1 VAISSSVSNLT
12 LCEARRRRFDI
23 LKCHGGMAA
32 IRFAY
37 FIETSRDIGIRDEIS
52 GLQIVECQS
61 DDMILTLIQD
71 GIGRQAASCE

>member
-1 VAISSSVSNLT
+1 
-12 LCEARRRRFDI
+12 
-23 LKCHGGMAA
+23 MAA